1 VGKKGAAKKGKKD
14 GTDGASKK
22 GATKKGKKGKKGTDT
37 DTDTDEA
44 DETRRLRE
52 FFN

>member
-1 VGKKGAAKKGKKD
+1 MGKKGAAKKGKKD
-14 GTDGASKK
+14 GTS
-22 GATKKGKKGKKGTDT
+22 KKGKKGKKGTDT
-37 DTDTDEA
+37 DTDTDVA